1 MMMGRNVITATMKF
15 KQGVRFWLVSALTC
29 VLLSGSLFAID
40 ENQLL
45 PSEQAFAAS
54 ITATQQDEVIISWEI
69 AEGYYLYKHAFRF
82 SAVSGDVSLGEPDI
96 PSGKSYEDEFFG
108 QVETYRNQ
116 ISVRLPVTAPAD
128 ADSIA
133 IMVSHQGC
141 ADLGVCYPPVNQE
154 MTVTLSR
161 LGAIE
166 TATDTP
172 VVGITN
178 NSASTSGLSNAL
190 SGLGQPT
197 GLVGAV
203 SDEALPPEQAFQYEA
218 IAIKGNELLV
228 RMTAAPGYYL
238 YRDKITFSTAA
249 EGVEVFDTVMPQG
262 ITKHDE
268 HFGDVEVYYDQVE
281 IPVFLKR
288 EPGSEVQVELQ
299 GDFQGCK
306 EQGICYPPMSR
317 MVMIE
322 LPGFNGFVGQI
333 GGAAGDAEPVSE
345 QDRLASILAGSPI
358 RAMLLFFV
366 AGLLLAFTPCVFP
379 MVPILS
385 GIIAGQGKDITT
397 RKALTLSVVY
407 VLAMAL
413 TYAVAGVFAGMS
425 GSNLQAAFQNPWI
438 LSSFSLLFVVLAFGM
453 FGFYELQLP
462 ASFQAKL
469 SSISNR
475 QQGGTLT
482 GVAIMGLLSA
492 LIVGPCVAPALA
504 AALIYIGQTGNA
516 VLGGTALFAMA
527 LGMGIPLVVFGVS
540 AGSLLPR
547 AGGWMDAV
555 KNVFGVG
562 MLALA
567 IWMLERILPGEII
580 LLMWSLL
587 FIGCGIYL
595 GALSPANNGWP
606 RLWKAMGVAMLLF
619 GSFQMLGFALGGNDW
634 TRPLHGVAFSGNTGS
649 NNQQA
654 EVRHFERIK
663 TVADLQSQLGQGQ
676 PVIFDFYADWC
687 IECKRMEK
695 YVFPE
700 PEVQKAM
707 QNAVM
712 LQADV
717 TANDKEDQAL
727 LKEFGLIGPP
737 AILFF
742 SANGEEHRAGRVIG
756 YLDAEDFTKHANR
769 WAN

>member
-1 MMMGRNVITATMKF
+1 MMKLRQSARV
-15 KQGVRFWLVSALTC
+15 WLLVVGICT
-29 VLLSGSLFAID
+29 LLPGSIFAID

-45 PSEQAFAAS
+45 PSEEAFAAS
-54 ITATQQDEVIISWEI
+54 ITATQPDELTINWKI

-82 SAVSGDVSLGEPDI
+82 AAVSDDISLGKPKI
-96 PSGKSYEDEFFG
+96 PLGKSYEDEFFG

-116 ISVRLPVTAPAD
+116 ISIQLPVTVSEGID
-128 ADSIA
+128 KIA
-133 IMVSHQGC
+133 IMVGHQGC

-154 MTVTLSR
+154 MIVELPKPSI
-161 LGAIE
+161 AANINQNDE
-166 TATDTP
+166 VVDTNVQP
-172 VVGITN
+172 G
-178 NSASTSGLSNAL
+178 GLSSAL
-190 SGLGQPT
+190 AGLGQPA
-197 GLVGAV
+197 GLVNAV

-238 YRDKITFSTAA
+238 YRDKIVFSTAA
-249 EGVEVFDTVMPQG
+249 EGVEVFDTVMPKG

-288 EPGSEVQVELQ
+288 EAGSEVQVELQ

-306 EQGICYPPMSR
+306 EKGICYPPMSR
-317 MVMIE
+317 MVMVD
-322 LPGFNGFVGQI
+322 LPGFNGFVGQVSSGI
-333 GGAAGDAEPVSE
+333 DAAEPVSE
-345 QDRLASILAGSPI
+345 QDRLASILAGSPV
-358 RAMLLFFV
+358 RAMLLFFI

-385 GIIAGQGKDITT
+385 GIIAGQGEQITT
-397 RKALTLSVVY
+397 RKALTLSIIY

-413 TYAVAGVFAGMS
+413 TYAAAGVFAATS

-475 QQGGTLT
+475 QQGGTFM
-482 GVAIMGLLSA
+482 GVAIMGFLSA

-504 AALIYIGQTGNA
+504 AALIYIVQTGNA

-527 LGMGIPLVVFGVS
+527 LGMGVPLIVFGVS

-547 AGGWMDAV
+547 AGAWMDAV

-580 LLMWSLL
+580 LLLWSLL

-619 GSFQMLGFALGGNDW
+619 GSFQMLGFALGGDDW
-634 TRPLHGVAFSGNTGS
+634 TRPLHGVAFSENTVSHS
-649 NNQQA
+649 NNQVP
-654 EVRHFERIK
+654 EIRHFERIK
-663 TVADLQSQLGQGQ
+663 TVADLQSRLGQGE
-676 PVIFDFYADWC
+676 PVVFDFYADWC

-700 PEVQKAM
+700 PEVQQAL

-742 SANGEEHRAGRVIG
+742 AANGEEQRAGRVIG
-756 YLDAEDFTKHANR
+756 YLDAEDFSKHANR